1 MARRTYQQDYGWGS
15 VLPAGTAQ
23 PDLPPAEVYGPAVIL
38 TSHREVPLSERR
50 MVLYTYSA
58 PDVIPADPCNKMPW
72 EETRPSSANNRL
84 FCSLGRSGI
93 GNQVCGRAKDTARC
107 RPRVDPG

>member
-38 TSHREVPLSERR
+38 TNHREFPLSERR

-58 PDVIPADPCNKMPW
+58 PDVSPADPCNKMVHRGSSPILTPAAGCRRW
-72 EETRPSSANNRL
+72 RLDRPGE
-84 FCSLGRSGI
+84 SLSKVR
-93 GNQVCGRAKDTARC
+93 
-107 RPRVDPG
+107 